1 MPRFRDKT
9 LGGRR
14 PAGDIICIIPPA
26 PPPKPAGLCGGGAG
40 PLGGRAGPGP
50 IFSLPFPPS
59 TMSFPCSFSST

>member
-1 MPRFRDKT
+1 MLPHAPDFVPCFRDKT

-26 PPPKPAGLCGGGAG
+26 PPPKAIGAPDPA
-40 PLGGRAGPGP
+40 PILG
-50 IFSLPFPPS
+50 LPFPPS